1 MLIKNGKVFLSDGK
15 FHDCALRFGAQVE
28 EIGAFDGEGCDASGC
43 YVIPGLVDVHTH
55 GAMNRDFSDG
65 DPEALASPPNITPR
79 TASRA
84 SWPRP

>member
-1 MLIKNGKVFLSDGK
+1 MFWGVIKMLIKNGKVFLSDGK

-43 YVIPGLVDVHTH
+43 YVIPGLVDVHSH

-65 DPEALASPPNITPR
+65 DPEALGVASK
-79 TASRA
+79 
-84 SWPRP
+84 

>member
-43 YVIPGLVDVHTH
+43 YVIPLSLIH
-55 GAMNRDFSDG
+55 
-65 DPEALASPPNITPR
+65 I
-79 TASRA
+79 
-84 SWPRP
+84 